1 MTQHE
6 KTLYE
11 ELESLILSNKKSGRW
26 TLRKI
31 IGAILLATS
40 LLGGGGYAYK
50 YEAKIVENYVH
61 AEDFKIAQEAQDSI
75 VNLHMTDTTARI
87 DRVQRTV
94 ERNGEL
100 TQRIAGKL
108 GVNIND

>member
-1 MTQHE
+1 
-6 KTLYE
+6 
-11 ELESLILSNKKSGRW
+11 
-26 TLRKI
+26 
-31 IGAILLATS
+31 
-40 LLGGGGYAYK
+40 
-50 YEAKIVENYVH
+50 
-61 AEDFKIAQEAQDSI
+61 
-75 VNLHMTDTTARI
+75 MTDTTARI